1 MQRKRDL
8 GGSTLAAAIL
18 LAGCAAAV
26 FAIGSFILRSSG
38 ALRNK
43 AAYCRFSHTLIT
55 GDLQESG
62 GYLKKLRSSPLL
74 FSYFATSEQ
83 EFGVSRDQKLEV
95 LQELHEVLRLLST
108 ERLEKAVVLFNSLRN
123 GSLRQL
129 LYATPP
135 DHETALLLRQLDKGF
150 LEYQATLKEYEAAQT
165 TIPGKITDNEQH
177 IVQTREWLMDVYN
190 ELSAFLSFAPDLK
203 GQELEFYEAGVLAG
217 LPRLAQLPDNIP
229 TLVSLKQE
237 LDRAGGKVKLIGQ
250 DAPKRFAEK
259 IDTFAAS
266 TKMFRDEMA
275 AFIDKNRELDKQLKQ
290 LKIRAYDQGAVLK
303 AMLTQ
308 CLSIA
313 AKPGKNW
320 IADRILAL
328 LPAFRECSQGT
339 QTLGIM
345 H

>member
-1 MQRKRDL
+1 MAGPSKTARAIDWDTLPHGGDL
-8 GGSTLAAAIL
+8 FGELHLAEVTAAPERRAPLFPGLALCAVGAAAAAWLAGFYGFPIILLGLLIGLALNFVSHDPRTHAGLDFASRTCLRWGIVVLGLQVTFAQIGALGVAPFVALAGVMVATL
-18 LAGCAAAV
+18 LAGL
-26 FAIGSFILRSSG
+26 GG
-38 ALRNK
+38 ARL
-43 AAYCRFSHTLIT
+43 A
-55 GDLQESG
+55 GQ
-62 GYLKKLRSSPLL
+62 
-74 FSYFATSEQ
+74 
-83 EFGVSRDQKLEV
+83 SR
-95 LQELHEVLRLLST
+95 
-108 ERLEKAVVLFNSLRN
+108 
-123 GSLRQL
+123 
-129 LYATPP
+129 
-135 DHETALLLRQLDKGF
+135 
-150 LEYQATLKEYEAAQT
+150 
-165 TIPGKITDNEQH
+165 
-177 IVQTREWLMDVYN
+177 
-190 ELSAFLSFAPDLK
+190 
-203 GQELEFYEAGVLAG
+203 EAGVLAG